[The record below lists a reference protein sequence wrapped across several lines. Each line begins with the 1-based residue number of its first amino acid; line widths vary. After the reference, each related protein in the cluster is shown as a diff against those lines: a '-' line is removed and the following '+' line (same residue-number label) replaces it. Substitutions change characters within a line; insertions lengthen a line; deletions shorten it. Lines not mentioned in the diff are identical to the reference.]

1 MPEIGDDGDADHI
14 ERIADKGETL
24 KSAWSQTNEDMQA
37 MAEQRRENG
46 WEAVAIPAVHTA
58 PTSRDAGDDDRFGI
72 VYVIP
77 NNYADDFSEALERGT
92 FPRFEAY
99 RNEIDGFVFLVV
111 ELLDP
116 ETETAILLAGQYE
129 LHNAQ
134 GMVTAARDEG
144 ALYTH
149 VKVLDGT
156 ILGSIRHEAF
166 EPLVPERYRV

>member
-14 ERIADKGETL
+14 ERIAGKAGAL

-37 MAEQRRENG
+37 IAEQRREDG
-46 WEAVAIPAVHTA
+46 WEVVAIPAVHTA
-58 PTSRDAGDDDRFGI
+58 PVSRDAGDDDRFGI

-77 NNYADDFSEALERGT
+77 DNYADDFSEALDRGD
-92 FPRFEAY
+92 FPRYEAY
-99 RNEIDGFVFLVV
+99 RNEIDGFVFLVT

-129 LHNAQ
+129 LRNAQ
-134 GMVTAARDEG
+134 GMVTAAGDEG

-149 VKVLDGT
+149 VEVLDGT
-156 ILGSIRHEAF
+156 VLGSIRHEEF
-166 EPLVPERYRV
+166 EPLVPENYRA